1 MINNLK
7 IYFEIKKEYNH
18 PKNIPSGISPKN
30 RQNQPKNTKIPH
42 KTIKLPKVKLFT
54 MLCLVFFPQRF

>member
-7 IYFEIKKEYNH
+7 FFFEIKKEYNH

-42 KTIKLPKVKLFT
+42 KIIKLPKVKL
-54 MLCLVFFPQRF
+54 L